1 MKKTLKLSTFQIGSP
16 RKRGQ
21 GLRISTTRRP
31 PRGVP
36 KSRRKR
42 YGKFDVWLPSLSP
55 SEKLIRRF
63 KCRDWENPSVRRA
76 FFDSYER
83 ELLSTAVGRQNVEFV
98 ALVAKQI
105 RASIGCY
112 CDDELFCHR
121 SRLFKIIKR
130 FA

>member
-1 MKKTLKLSTFQIGSP
+1 MKKTVKLSTFQIGSP

-42 YGKFDVWLPSLSP
+42 YGNFDVWLPALAP
-55 SEKLIRRF
+55 SDRLIRRF
-63 KCRDWENPSVRRA
+63 KHRDGEKPSVRRA

-98 ALVAKQI
+98 ALVAKHI
-105 RASIGCY
+105 RASI
-112 CDDELFCHR
+112 
-121 SRLFKIIKR
+121 
-130 FA
+130 

>member
-1 MKKTLKLSTFQIGSP
+1 MGKSLKLSTFQIGSP
-16 RKRGQ
+16 RKRSQ
-21 GLRISTTRRP
+21 GLRIATTRRP

-63 KCRDWENPSVRRA
+63 KHRDWENSAVRMA

-98 ALVAKQI
+98 ALMAKHI
-105 RASIGCY
+105 
-112 CDDELFCHR
+112 
-121 SRLFKIIKR
+121 
-130 FA
+130 